1 MAVPPSPSWGA
12 SGPLMTTSTVTLARI
27 KGNKLNKRQERCSHN
42 AANKDIGTVFKL
54 QLQRRSH
61 KAQVSEQQQQ
71 QTLQREI
78 SAAVSA
84 MGH

>member
-1 MAVPPSPSWGA
+1 MQS
-12 SGPLMTTSTVTLARI
+12 
-27 KGNKLNKRQERCSHN
+27 Q
-42 AANKDIGTVFKL
+42 AAKKDIGTVFKL

-61 KAQVSEQQQQ
+61 KGQVFERQQR
-71 QTLQREI
+71 TLQREI

>member
-12 SGPLMTTSTVTLARI
+12 SSPLMTNI
-27 KGNKLNKRQERCSHN
+27 FDNINGDNPNQRCSHS